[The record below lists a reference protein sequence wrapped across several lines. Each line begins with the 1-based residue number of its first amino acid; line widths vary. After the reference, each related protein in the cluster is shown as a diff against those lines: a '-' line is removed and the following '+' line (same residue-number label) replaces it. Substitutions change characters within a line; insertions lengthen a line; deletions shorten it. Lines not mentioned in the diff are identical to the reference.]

1 MAKKYRIP
9 TEAERL
15 ERYFMEL
22 ARMIPNPGRDWAKS
36 AAPCKY
42 LKLLEERKNH
52 LQNATEET
60 G

>member
-1 MAKKYRIP
+1 MAGKYRIP

-22 ARMIPNPGRDWAKS
+22 ARVLPNPGRDWAKS

-42 LKLLEERKNH
+42 LKLLEERKNN
-52 LQNATEET
+52 LQNATEKT

>member
-1 MAKKYRIP
+1 MGKKYRIP

-15 ERYFMEL
+15 DRYFMEL
-22 ARMIPNPGRDWAKS
+22 ERMIPNPGKDWAKS

-52 LQNATEET
+52 NGGKE
-60 G
+60 

>member
-1 MAKKYRIP
+1 
-9 TEAERL
+9 
-15 ERYFMEL
+15 MEL

-42 LKLLEERKNH
+42 LKLLEERKNN